1 MKPSFSREIVPNE
14 KSFFFIDMKGITNK
28 ENINNKNLIISKI
41 IKKKTKQN
49 KQFCGAEVCNY
60 NESSHKQTHPGWKH
74 SAISRGCWSVMGCV
88 CE

>member
-14 KSFFFIDMKGITNK
+14 KSFFFINMKGIPNK

-41 IKKKTKQN
+41 PKKKTKQN

-60 NESSHKQTHPGWKH
+60 NESSHKQTHPG
-74 SAISRGCWSVMGCV
+74 
-88 CE
+88 

>member
-14 KSFFFIDMKGITNK
+14 KSFFFIDMKGIPNK

-41 IKKKTKQN
+41 PKKKT

-60 NESSHKQTHPGWKH
+60 NESSHRQTHPGCKH